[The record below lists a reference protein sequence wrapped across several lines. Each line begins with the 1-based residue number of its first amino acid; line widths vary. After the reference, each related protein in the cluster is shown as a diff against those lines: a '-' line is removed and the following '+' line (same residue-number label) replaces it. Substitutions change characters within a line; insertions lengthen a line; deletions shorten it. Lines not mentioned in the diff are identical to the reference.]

1 MNNAIEISN
10 LAKRYRLGKHIK
22 DETFVDAIFSTIISP
37 FTNFKNLSKL
47 SKFNEKD
54 GNDVFWALKNLD
66 LNIKKGEVV
75 GIIGPN
81 GAGKSTF
88 LKLLSKITSPTYGK
102 IKIQGRVAS
111 LLEVGTGFHPDLT
124 GRENIYLNGTML
136 GLSKKEVDE
145 RLNDIMEFSE
155 ITRFIDT
162 PVKRYSSGMYVRLA
176 FSVAA
181 HLEPDILVI
190 DEVLAV
196 GDQAFKEKCIGR
208 MQDLSMGSARTILF
222 VSHEMTAIQ
231 KLCNRAIYL
240 KDGRLI
246 KDGTPREVIKYYI
259 SNLKKTDVNFNRN
272 RRGDGFA
279 KVKDVK
285 LFDLLHKKKNAF
297 LFREPFFVVIEIECE
312 KNLDNLFFKFA
323 IKNHLGVIIFYSAST
338 QMWSNLKME
347 QGVSKFKIKLD
358 PNYFMPGD
366 YSIEIK
372 VVHSVAL
379 SDYVEES
386 VKFKIIEAPYEN
398 NELPDFPDYGQFY
411 YNLHW
416 EKV

>member
-10 LAKRYRLGKHIK
+10 LSKRYRLGTQIK
-22 DETFVDAIFSTIISP
+22 SETFVDAIFSTLKSP
-37 FTNFKNLSKL
+37 FTNYKNLSKL
-47 SKFNEKD
+47 SKFNDENE
-54 GNDVFWALKNLD
+54 NDVFWALKHID
-66 LNIKKGEVV
+66 LTIKKGEVV

-88 LKLLSKITSPTYGK
+88 LKVLSKITSPTIGE

-145 RLNDIMEFSE
+145 RLNDIIEFSE
-155 ITRFIDT
+155 ITKFIDT

-181 HLEPDILVI
+181 HLEPDILII

-196 GDQAFKEKCIGR
+196 GDQGFKEKCIGR
-208 MQDLSMGSARTILF
+208 MQTLSEESARTILF

-231 KLCNRAIYL
+231 KLCNRAIFI
-240 KDGRLI
+240 KNGQLI
-246 KDGTPREVIKYYI
+246 NDGTPNEIIKNYI
-259 SNLKKTDVNFNRN
+259 SNLEDTEVNFNRN

-279 KVKDVK
+279 KVKDVQ
-285 LFDLLHKKKNAF
+285 LFDLNYKKKNVF
-297 LFREPFFVVIEIECE
+297 MFSEPFIVEIEIECE
-312 KNLDNLFFKFA
+312 KELNNLFFKFA
-323 IKNHLGVIIFYSAST
+323 IKNQLGVIIFYSAST
-338 QMWSNLKME
+338 QMQSKIKME
-347 QGVSKFKIKLD
+347 QGVSKFRIKLN

-372 VVHSVAL
+372 VVHNVGL
-379 SDYVEES
+379 SDYVEDS
-386 VKFKIIEAPYEN
+386 VKFKIVEAPYGN
-398 NELPDFPDYGQFY
+398 KELPDFPDYGHIY
-411 YNLHW
+411 YNLQW